1 VDCRCHTFGGQ
12 IQQVRQ
18 SDGPMALAVG
28 GVNQAIDL
36 TASVGATAQIHL
48 CQVTHALLPSF
59 LHLFRRYTLTLI
71 QQAVTLALDAGLWGD
86 ALADAVGPYS
96 QPAALTLREWLWSF
110 AHGAE
115 RLTNWLQYTLT
126 TIDPLAELD
135 PGRPPARLRAIHHL
149 PRRVALTRAWQFV
162 RLGEA
167 LYSAARARQ
176 PDLAFQADC
185 LFAFLTAALLTAG
198 RPPRLLWRQAQPRAP
213 T

>member
-1 VDCRCHTFGGQ
+1 VRC
-12 IQQVRQ
+12 IV
-18 SDGPMALAVG
+18 
-28 GVNQAIDL
+28 
-36 TASVGATAQIHL
+36 
-48 CQVTHALLPSF
+48 CQVTDALLPSF

-71 QQAVTLALDAGLWGD
+71 QQAITLALDAGLWGD
-86 ALADAVGPYS
+86 ALADAVGPYG
-96 QPAALTLREWLWSF
+96 QPAALTLREWVWSF

-115 RLTNWLQYTLT
+115 RLTNWLQHTLT
-126 TIDPLAELD
+126 TRDPLADLD
-135 PGRPPARLRAIHHL
+135 PGRPPDHLRVIRHL
-149 PRRVALTRAWQFV
+149 PRRDAWTRAWQFV

-198 RPPRLLWRQAQPRAP
+198 RPPRLLWRQPQARAP